1 MRVRFMSLFLSC
13 VAALTLALAAQ
24 TTPAQTMLEAARKQ
38 KVVDGDVKGAIQQYQ
53 VIVDRYGKTERAV
66 AAQALLAMAQ
76 TCAGTKSGARIVAE
90 FADQTAAA
98 SEARTRLQAAAPAS
112 PPSQT
117 QVWTGVDSNVL
128 PPMTEARRRQT
139 GVG

>member
-76 TCAGTKSGARIVAE
+76 TCASTKSVLANCC
-90 FADQTAAA
+90 
-98 SEARTRLQAAAPAS
+98 
-112 PPSQT
+112 
-117 QVWTGVDSNVL
+117 GV
-128 PPMTEARRRQT
+128 R
-139 GVG
+139 